1 MYEYNTYSS
10 RIQDPGS
17 ASKNLSI
24 LAPKKWFITLGNMI
38 RVVHPGSASRI
49 LIFYPSRIPGSKMH
63 RIRNTGDNY
72 QISYRTYTNAFPP
85 QENNLGREEA
95 LKQTQ

>member
-1 MYEYNTYSS
+1 
-10 RIQDPGS
+10 
-17 ASKNLSI
+17 
-24 LAPKKWFITLGNMI
+24 MI

-49 LIFYPSRIPGSKMH
+49 PSRIPGSKMH